1 MTVQIILFAVA
12 CTKTFTK
19 INLQKETNQK
29 ACLYSKT
36 APSKMQNCGKK
47 TAFPFISPFPVLV
60 GLNTRQERKSVPF
73 FLCGFTR
80 DQALHWRNRRE
91 NQGGK
96 ISCQIYTN
104 KPRYI
109 KKKFTEDW

>member
-1 MTVQIILFAVA
+1 MIGQIILFAVA
-12 CTKTFTK
+12 CSETFTK

-36 APSKMQNCGKK
+36 APSNMQNCGKK
-47 TAFPFISPFPVLV
+47 SAFPFVSPFPVLI
-60 GLNTRQERKSVPF
+60 GLNTRQEWISVPF

-91 NQGGK
+91 KGGGGVCGCVELAVK
-96 ISCQIYTN
+96 YTQIN
-104 KPRYI
+104 PDI
-109 KKKFTEDW
+109 